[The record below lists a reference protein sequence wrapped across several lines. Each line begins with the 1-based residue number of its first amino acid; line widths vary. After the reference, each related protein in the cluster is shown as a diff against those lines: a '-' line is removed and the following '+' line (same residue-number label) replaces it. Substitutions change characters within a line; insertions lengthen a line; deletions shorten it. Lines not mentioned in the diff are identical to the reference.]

1 MGDAKSISFGR
12 KPLNNAGL
20 EFAGARKSRFAQYT
34 AQQHAAPMP
43 PPKAVPP
50 KAPASQ
56 QLPPQQPVY
65 APVESPYQE
74 VPHDRV
80 LYPQLS
86 PIDTIEVPVLPDDT
100 ITNELA
106 FDVGDTLD
114 ENDEFFADM
123 PKSKIKRPGMDLK
136 EEARSKRKKVA
147 KRSFGAVGLVAGMAV
162 LFVSWSLIQRYSPP
176 VSAALRKK
184 VGYPVYQIQPNTT
197 FAVDRKSVEIN
208 ENNSLVYKVKDTTK
222 SSDFVFSQQQTPEVV
237 KSDENYQDFLNQ
249 TDKFASLETPLGK
262 AYLTKPQGIGT
273 DVSVVLRSGTTL
285 LFIRGPGDTSEQTWS
300 ELVSLLKLQ

>member
-43 PPKAVPP
+43 PPKPVQP
-50 KAPASQ
+50 APIAH

-65 APVESPYQE
+65 APVNSPYQE
-74 VPHDRV
+74 VPHDKV

-86 PIDTIEVPVLPDDT
+86 PIDAIEVPVLPEDT

-123 PKSKIKRPGMDLK
+123 PKSKIKRPGVDLK

-147 KRSFGAVGLVAGMAV
+147 KRTFGVLGLVAGMAV
-162 LFVSWSLIQRYSPP
+162 LVVSWSLIKRYSPP

-184 VGYPVYQIQPNTT
+184 AGYPVYQIQPNNT
-197 FAVDRKSVEIN
+197 FAVDRGSVEFN

-222 SSDFVFSQQQTPEVV
+222 SNDYIFSQQQTPEVI
-237 KSDENYQDFLNQ
+237 DDDNRYQEFLNQ
-249 TDKFASLETPLGK
+249 SDKFASLETPLGK
-262 AYLTKPQGIGT
+262 AYLIKPQGIGT
-273 DVSVVLRSGTTL
+273 DVSVVIRSDTTL

-300 ELVSLLKLQ
+300 QLVRLLKLQ